1 MINMALTNVREL
13 NKKNLFT
20 SEQLLKWKKFEGK
33 YLNVYPHHYDYWK
46 DGIGYVTVYEVRGI
60 TDEIKENYQSVKE
73 ILRMA

>member
-1 MINMALTNVREL
+1 MALTNVREL

-33 YLNVYPHHYDYWK
+33 YLNVYPRHYDYWK